1 LRATQAL
8 GRLLLLVALIP
19 GCGGRSTS
27 SSGPSAPAAPGQ
39 PMPVSPAAGAIV
51 DSQTPTLV
59 VRNASGFD
67 AGQATYDF
75 VVLAGAADTVIAQV
89 ASVPAGSSQTSAAVA
104 QPLVR
109 GVEYRWKAVAHASGR
124 TSESTPTAF
133 QIGVPCDLTST
144 DPWAKAVVDAFF
156 TQCTLR
162 TNRAIFL
169 DPRNALGPPDARG
182 GGQNGLENYSGI
194 VSLGQ
199 NGFIVLDMGVCF
211 EDRAGPEV
219 RVFQYIDDEPVTVR
233 VSGSA
238 GGPWTLLG
246 TKRCGDGGL
255 PYNSNHCDFDLAGS
269 GLKAGRY
276 VMVEDAENFPCDQ
289 AGTRTEG
296 ADIDAVEV
304 LNIRR

>member
-1 LRATQAL
+1 MLVLAL
-8 GRLLLLVALIP
+8 TA
-19 GCGGRSTS
+19 GCGGRS
-27 SSGPSAPAAPGQ
+27 SGPAAPSAPAAPGQ

-75 VVLAGAADTVIAQV
+75 VVLAGASDAVIEQV
-89 ASVPAGSSQTSAAVA
+89 ASVPAGSSQTSAALP

-109 GVEYRWKAVAHASGR
+109 GIEYRWKAVAHAGGR
-124 TSESTPTAF
+124 TTESTLTAF
-133 QIGVPCDLTST
+133 QIGIPCEGAPS
-144 DPWAKAVVDAFF
+144 DPWAKAVVTSFF

-169 DPRNALGPPDARG
+169 DPRSALGPPDARG
-182 GGQNGLENYSGI
+182 GGQNGIENYSGI

-199 NGFIVLDMGVCF
+199 NGYIVLDMGVCI
-211 EDRAGPEV
+211 EDRTGADV

-233 VSGSA
+233 VSGSP

-269 GLKAGRY
+269 GLKAARY
-276 VMVEDAENFPCDQ
+276 VWVEDAEDFPCDQ

-296 ADIDAVEV
+296 ADVDAVEAV
-304 LNIRR
+304 NIRR

>member
-1 LRATQAL
+1 MT
-8 GRLLLLVALIP
+8 V
-19 GCGGRSTS
+19 GCGGRS
-27 SSGPSAPAAPGQ
+27 SGPAAPAAPAAPGQ
-39 PMPVSPAAGAIV
+39 PVAVSPSAGAIV

-59 VRNASGFD
+59 VRNAQGFD
-67 AGQATYDF
+67 AGQASYDF
-75 VVLAGAADTVIAQV
+75 VVLGADSDAVIAQV
-89 ASVPAGSSQTSAAVA
+89 ASVPAGASQTSAPVP

-109 GVEYRWKAVAHASGR
+109 GVGYRWKAVAHAGGR
-124 TSESTPTAF
+124 TSESAPAEF
-133 QIGVPCDLTST
+133 QIGIPCDTATS

-219 RVFQYIDDEPVTVR
+219 RVFQFIDDEPVTVR
-233 VSGSA
+233 VSGSP

-296 ADIDAVEV
+296 ADIDAVEA
-304 LNIRR
+304 LNIRK

>member
-1 LRATQAL
+1 
-8 GRLLLLVALIP
+8 
-19 GCGGRSTS
+19 
-27 SSGPSAPAAPGQ
+27 
-39 PMPVSPAAGAIV
+39 V

-75 VVLAGAADTVIAQV
+75 VVMAGEADTVIEQV
-89 ASVPAGSSQTSAAVA
+89 ASVPAGSNQTSAALP

-109 GVEYRWKAVAHASGR
+109 GVEYRWKAVAHAGGR
-124 TSESTPTAF
+124 SSESAATAF
-133 QIGVPCDLTST
+133 QIGIPCDPATS
-144 DPWAKAVVDAFF
+144 DPWAKAVVTSFF

-162 TNRAIFL
+162 TNRATVL
-169 DPRNALGPPDARG
+169 DPHAALGPPDARG
-182 GGQNGLENYSGI
+182 GGQNGVENYSGI

-199 NGFIVLDMGVCF
+199 NGYLVLDMGVCF
-211 EDRAGPEV
+211 EDRDGPDV
-219 RVFQYIDDEPVTVR
+219 RVFQYIGDEPVTVR
-233 VSGSA
+233 VSGSP

-276 VMVEDAENFPCDQ
+276 VWVEDAENFPCDQ

-296 ADIDAVEV
+296 ADIDAVEA
-304 LNIRR
+304 LNIRK